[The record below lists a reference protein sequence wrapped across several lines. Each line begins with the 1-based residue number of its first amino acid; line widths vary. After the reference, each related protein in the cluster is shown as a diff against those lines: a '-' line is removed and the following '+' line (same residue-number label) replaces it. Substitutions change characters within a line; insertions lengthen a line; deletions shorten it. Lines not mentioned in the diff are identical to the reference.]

1 MGDWVTG
8 GFEFDDTPEAR
19 DPDLDGQDADMGLK
33 ISKVSFKELIEAFP
47 DTTQVSSGS
56 CEFDIHT
63 RWLKFGL
70 LKVQ

>member
-33 ISKVSFKELIEAFP
+33 ISKVSFSEATILKEIRE
-47 DTTQVSSGS
+47 
-56 CEFDIHT
+56 
-63 RWLKFGL
+63 LKEKMDAMAKL
-70 LKVQ
+70 LE